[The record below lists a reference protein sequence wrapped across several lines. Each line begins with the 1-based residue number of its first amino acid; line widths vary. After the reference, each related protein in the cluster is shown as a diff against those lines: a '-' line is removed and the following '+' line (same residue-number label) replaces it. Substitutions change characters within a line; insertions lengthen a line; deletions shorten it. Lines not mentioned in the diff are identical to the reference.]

1 MAKVLIIGYGNTL
14 RRDDGVGPYAAQ
26 AIADQILDGEVE
38 VLLRHQLT
46 PELAEAI
53 GRAQLTIFIDARE
66 DGQPGAI
73 DVQTLEPVPDKANAL
88 VHQVSPQ
95 TLLACAH
102 SLYGGCAQAVLYSV
116 TGADF
121 GYGDGL
127 SDLAAGQLPT
137 LIDLITAHIRQHI
150 TEHAPMIPE
159 TPQDAGR

>member
-1 MAKVLIIGYGNTL
+1 MTSVLIIGYGNTL

-26 AIADQILDGEVE
+26 ALADQMDDGEVE

-66 DGQPGAI
+66 DGRPGAI
-73 DVQTLEPVPDKANAL
+73 DVRALEPVPDEANTL
-88 VHQVSPQ
+88 IHQVSPQ

-127 SDLAAGQLPT
+127 SDLIEGQLPT
-137 LIDLITAHIRQHI
+137 LIDRISAHIRQHLSQA
-150 TEHAPMIPE
+150 APLGRE
-159 TPQDAGR
+159 TQQDAAH